1 MLFDH
6 LEDTMHTLAVA
17 VVEEARRYGLSVD
30 VREFEVPTRTAED
43 AARAVGCNPAQ
54 IVKSLLFLVDGRPV
68 MTLVSGPNRLDEKKL
83 AARFQVG
90 RKKVKQAPAEEVLR
104 LTGFAVGGV
113 PPFGH
118 KVEIPVYIDADLL
131 HHEVLW
137 AAAGTPHSLFSL
149 APKALTRTTHGV
161 VMDLKKDR

>member
-6 LEDTMHTLAVA
+6 LEVA
-17 VVEEARRYGLSVD
+17 MDSPTSIVTEEARRQGFSVE
-30 VREFEVPTRTAED
+30 VREFEAPTRTAED
-43 AARAVGCNPAQ
+43 AARAVGCDPAQ

-90 RKKVKQAPAEEVLR
+90 RKKIKQAPAEEVLR

-118 KVEIPVYIDADLL
+118 KSEIPVYIDADLL

-149 APKALTRTTHGV
+149 APEALTRTTRGV
-161 VMDLKKDR
+161 IMDLKKDR